1 MHSGKAITA
10 VILIFLL
17 GAVTG
22 GLTSYLIYQRRIE
35 GMVRGGPGAMSG
47 MILKQME
54 RELKLDSPQREA
66 IRTIISET
74 HGEMRQIRR
83 QLRPQT
89 RQILAKSDERIRL
102 LLRPDQ
108 KEVFQRL
115 IDKRRKWE
123 ENGERPHSGEPPHE
137 GELPPPPRP

>member
-1 MHSGKAITA
+1 MHSGKAIAA
-10 VILIFLL
+10 VVLIFLL

-22 GLTSYLIYQRRIE
+22 GLTSHLIYQRRIE

-66 IRTIISET
+66 IRSIIHET

-89 RQILAKSDERIRL
+89 RQILANADERIRV

-108 KEVFQRL
+108 KEAFQRL
-115 IDKRRKWE
+115 IEKRRKWE
-123 ENGERPHSGEPPHE
+123 ENSEKPHLGEPPRE
-137 GELPPPPRP
+137 GEPPPPPRP